1 MGSSWFD
8 KIFGKLTEWFFN
20 IIANMCGGIIKNL
33 YTYGSSI
40 YDNCVEKALDL
51 LGKGS
56 LQFFGSNI
64 SGALGTIENAF
75 VGLGL
80 LLCSVAFLASFIQ
93 ESLEGIKD
101 KRTEVWV
108 KHIIMYI
115 IATSLTAATPTIM
128 HTLDTW
134 GGAFASLAASLGSG
148 TYTIKGN
155 STYEAQVDEIVIYDS
170 AANPGGFAEKDGS
183 DYKAAKEGGAIKD
196 GIIGVGIGS
205 MFVALLY
212 FLATM
217 VSGFIIL
224 YQAFA
229 RFFKMLIAIPYA
241 GIGFGCLCGGH
252 EVRRTFDSYLR
263 FVLNIQLSAGTMC
276 MLLILIGTLMAD
288 HSDIVDGLFS
298 QSGPWQIMLGKIFV
312 CLCGVGLIRSAEQ
325 LTERMLGL
333 H

>member
-1 MGSSWFD
+1 MGNSWFD
-8 KIFGKLTEWFFN
+8 NIFDKLKEWFFG
-20 IIANMCGGIIKNL
+20 IIANLCGGFIKHL

-51 LGKGS
+51 LRKGS
-56 LQFFGSNI
+56 LDFFGSSVSATLEI
-64 SGALGTIENAF
+64 IENAF

-80 LLCSVAFLASFIQ
+80 LLCSVVFLASYMQ
-93 ESLEGIKD
+93 ESLEGMKD

-134 GGAFASLAASLGSG
+134 GGDFAALAANLGSG
-148 TYTIKGN
+148 TYTIKGD

-170 AANPGGFAEKDGS
+170 ATNPGGFAAKDGD
-183 DYKAAKEGGAIKD
+183 DYKAAKVGGEIKE
-196 GIIGVGIGS
+196 GIILGGLGS
-205 MFVALLY
+205 MFVSVLY

-217 VSGFIIL
+217 ASGFIIL

-229 RFFKMLIAIPYA
+229 RFFKMIIAIPYA

-252 EVRRTFDSYLR
+252 EVKRTFDSYLR

-276 MLLILIGTLMAD
+276 MILILIGSLMTNN
-288 HSDIVDGLFS
+288 SGIVDGLFS

-312 CLCGVGLIRSAEQ
+312 CLCGVGLIKSSEQ

>member
-8 KIFGKLTEWFFN
+8 KIFDKLTEWFFN
-20 IIANMCGGIIKNL
+20 LIVNMCGGIIKNL
-33 YTYGSSI
+33 YIYGSSI
-40 YDNCVEKALDL
+40 YDNCVEKALNL
-51 LGKGS
+51 LQKGS
-56 LQFFGSNI
+56 LEFFGSNV
-64 SGALGTIENAF
+64 SAAVGGIENAF
-75 VGLGL
+75 KGLGL
-80 LLCSVAFLASFIQ
+80 LLCSVVFLAAFIQ
-93 ESLEGIKD
+93 ESLEGMKD

-134 GGAFASLAASLGSG
+134 GGAFASLATNLGTG
-148 TYTIKGN
+148 TYTIKGD
-155 STYEAQVDEIVIYDS
+155 STYETQVDEIVVYDS
-170 AANPGGFAEKDGS
+170 ATNPGGFAEKDG
-183 DYKAAKEGGAIKD
+183 DAYKAAKDGDTIKD
-196 GIIGVGIGS
+196 GIVGAGVAA
-205 MFVALLY
+205 MFVAFLY

-217 VSGFIIL
+217 ASGFIIL

-252 EVRRTFDSYLR
+252 EVRRTFESYLR

-276 MLLILIGTLMAD
+276 MLLILVGTLMAD
-288 HSDIVDGLFS
+288 HGDIVDGLFS

>member
-8 KIFGKLTEWFFN
+8 KIFDKLTEWFFN
-20 IIANMCGGIIKNL
+20 LIANMCAGIIKNL
-33 YTYGSSI
+33 YIFGSSV
-40 YDNCVEKALDL
+40 YDNCTQKALDL
-51 LGKGS
+51 LGQGS
-56 LQFFGSNI
+56 LSFFGANV
-64 SGALGTIENAF
+64 SGAVSTMENAF

-80 LLCSVAFLASFIQ
+80 LLCSVAFLAAFIQ

-115 IATSLTAATPTIM
+115 IASSLTASTPTIM

-134 GGAFASLAASLGSG
+134 GGSFAALATSVGTQ

-170 AANPGGFAEKDGS
+170 TSNPGGFATKDGN
-183 DYKAAKEGGAIKD
+183 DYKAAKDGDTVKD
-196 GIIGVGIGS
+196 GIIGVGAGS
-205 MFVALLY
+205 MFVAFLY
-212 FLATM
+212 FLATIA
-217 VSGFIIL
+217 SGFIIL

-263 FVLNIQLSAGTMC
+263 FVLNIQLSAGSMC
-276 MLLILIGTLMAD
+276 MLLVLVGSLMAD
-288 HSDIVDGLFS
+288 HSDIVNGLFE